1 MQRIRVLAGF
11 IGGLG
16 LAGCVAAAA
25 GMGAGAAVYA
35 TDRGVE
41 SVVAAPI
48 DKTYEAAQK
57 AFQEYGITENKTAT
71 EQKDGTETRT
81 LSGKTSDR
89 DVDINLKTEG
99 PGTKVDVVVK
109 KTAVT
114 WDKDFARKIL
124 NKIVADVK

>member
-1 MQRIRVLAGF
+1 MQRLAAV
-11 IGGLG
+11 IAVLG
-16 LAGCVAAAA
+16 LAGCAAAAA
-25 GMGAGAAVYA
+25 GMGAGAAIYV

-48 DKTYEAAQK
+48 DKTFEAAQA
-57 AFQEYGITENKTAT
+57 AFQEFGITENKTGT
-71 EQKDGTETRT
+71 EQKEGTETRT

-124 NKIVADVK
+124 NKIVEGAR